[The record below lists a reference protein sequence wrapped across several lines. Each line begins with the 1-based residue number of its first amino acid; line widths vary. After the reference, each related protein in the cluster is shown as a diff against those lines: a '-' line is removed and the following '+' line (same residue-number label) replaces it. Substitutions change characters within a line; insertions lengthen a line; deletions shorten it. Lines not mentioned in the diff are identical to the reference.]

1 MERFCIAIA
10 YSQGARSKSVYPL
23 VRSQA
28 FKDAFLFF
36 DHHELAKFDPER
48 ILERHWDVLRI
59 IRFRSKV
66 VKIVE
71 CARILVEIVEE
82 YGSFA
87 KFLGRFRIPKNIDS
101 PENLECFWKGF
112 DSLRKDLEKRAMPFF
127 RHTTSLLQ
135 LLLDLDH
142 DAIKPDLIVMRFC
155 RRLGIVT
162 KEVGDKHFRHAVRF
176 LQEYAIDRKIS
187 ASALDWV
194 VLAFGGQSGAGS
206 LLDKKFCP
214 AQQTCSN
221 DACNLGKGGFC
232 LDYRTNLSN

>member
-28 FKDAFLFF
+28 FKYAFLFF

-66 VKIVE
+66 VRIVE

-82 YGSFA
+82 FGSFA

-162 KEVGDKHFRHAVRF
+162 KEVGDQHFAMPFVFCRSMRSIERFQPVRWTGSF
-176 LQEYAIDRKIS
+176 WPL
-187 ASALDWV
+187 
-194 VLAFGGQSGAGS
+194 AGS
-206 LLDKKFCP
+206 REQVHFSIKSSVLLNRP
-214 AQQTCSN
+214 APMMPVI
-221 DACNLGKGGFC
+221 LVKVGFA
-232 LDYRTNLSN
+232 